1 MNSLNALKIMRLN
14 GRMIQRIKGSTKP
27 TILLVDDDTSL
38 CDSLAEILHKA
49 GFEVCNVYT
58 GVETIRAVKNRN
70 FDAAIIDVRLPDL
83 DSIEVLHWLKA
94 GDSDMGILMMSGVA
108 TLEDAVNSI
117 NLGADAFS
125 LKPIDPEEF
134 ISKIRKVTRL
144 KRMERRLKESER
156 HFRELLENCSDGILI
171 IGLDWTIKF
180 ANQSCLN
187 MMGTSFEE
195 IEGISLL
202 SIIKPFDSKLLLS
215 AIKGPIEKERISL
228 PKFEITCRNG
238 VTLQVEA
245 ASSLMK
251 NDGTPVGVQMI
262 LRNIDGCAREIY
274 CPPIGV
280 KS

>member
-1 MNSLNALKIMRLN
+1 
-14 GRMIQRIKGSTKP
+14 MIQTNRGSTKP
-27 TILLVDDDTSL
+27 SILLVDDDTSL

-70 FDAAIIDVRLPDL
+70 FDAAIIDICLPDL
-83 DSIEVLHWLKA
+83 DGVEVLHWLKA
-94 GDSDMGILMMSGVA
+94 GDSDMGILMMSRIA
-108 TLEDAVNSI
+108 TLEDVVNSI
-117 NLGADAFS
+117 NLGADAFI
-125 LKPIDPEEF
+125 LKPIDTEDF
-134 ISKIRKVTRL
+134 VSKIRKITRL

-180 ANQSCLN
+180 ANPSFMN
-187 MMGTSFEE
+187 MIGVSFEE
-195 IEGISLL
+195 IEGRSLL
-202 SIIKPFDSKLLLS
+202 SIIKPFDSKLLMS
-215 AIKGPIEKERISL
+215 AIKGPIEKESISL

-245 ASSLMK
+245 ASSLIK

-262 LRNIDGCAREIY
+262 LRNVDGCAREIY
-274 CPPIGV
+274 GSPIGV